1 MNDLSISEAAGQTGF
16 TTSALRFYEQSGLV
30 KPHRTAA
37 GYRMYSDA
45 DVETLRFVSRAKGF
59 GLTLEEITDLLSLLD
74 TNECGPVQDRL
85 RQLAERKVLDAQ
97 DKIAELIAF
106 TAELNRLLG
115 GLSSHTPE
123 GPCDDDCGCTADV
136 IAPRRG
142 VMLVPVR
149 ASNSD
154 EPIACTLAA
163 DSVGDRMSDWQAM
176 IGKSTQRHDVDG
188 GSRFV
193 FGDGVDIGAL
203 AVLASAE
210 QDCCRFFSFTINIGF
225 DGVTLDVTGPPDA
238 QPIIESMGA
247 WAKAAS

>member
-1 MNDLSISEAAGQTGF
+1 MSISEAADRTGF

-37 GYRMYSDA
+37 GYRTYSDG

-59 GLTLEEITDLLSLLD
+59 GLTLDEITDLLTLLD

-85 RQLAERKVLDAQ
+85 RELAERKVLDAQ

-123 GPCDDDCGCTADV
+123 GPCDDDCGCTTDAV
-136 IAPRRG
+136 AVAPG
-142 VMLVPVR
+142 VRLVPVG
-149 ASNSD
+149 ASNGD
-154 EPIACTLAA
+154 VPIACTLAP
-163 DSVGDRMSDWQAM
+163 DRVGDRLLDWQSM
-176 IGKSTQRHDVDG
+176 IGHATQRFDLDG

-193 FGDGVDIGAL
+193 FGDGVDISAL
-203 AVLASAE
+203 AALASAE
-210 QDCCRFFSFTINIGF
+210 QDCCRFFTFAIIIGF
-225 DGVTLDVTGPPDA
+225 DGVALDVTGPADA

>member
-1 MNDLSISEAAGQTGF
+1 VRL
-16 TTSALRFYEQSGLV
+16 
-30 KPHRTAA
+30 KPHRTAS
-37 GYRMYSDA
+37 GYRTYSDG
-45 DVETLRFVSRAKGF
+45 DVETLRFVSRVKGF

-85 RQLAERKVLDAQ
+85 RELAERKVLDAQ
-97 DKIAELIAF
+97 DKIAELIGF

-115 GLSSHTPE
+115 GLSSHTAD
-123 GPCDDDCGCTADV
+123 GPCDDDCGCTTDAEV
-136 IAPRRG
+136 VAPG
-142 VMLVPVR
+142 VRLVPVGT
-149 ASNSD
+149 SEGD
-154 EPIACTLAA
+154 VPIACTLAP
-163 DSVGDRMSDWQAM
+163 DRVGDRLLDWQTM
-176 IGKSTQRHDVDG
+176 IGHATSRLDLDG

-225 DGVTLDVTGPPDA
+225 DGVTLDVTGPADA